1 MVGVGIEVVV
11 LAILL
16 ILSIGLQIEA
26 RFSAKDYLLGYDDA
40 LEEMRHSLEVVA
52 TVLQRLPEMIPQFNL
67 VNENPLSQILQFFQ
81 QMKEKSGEASL
92 GDMKLRDDTGRYSHG
107 EDDQETKASGESP
120 PE

>member
-16 ILSIGLQIEA
+16 IFSIGLQLEA

-40 LEEMRHSLEVVA
+40 LEEMRQSLEVVA
-52 TVLQRLPEMIPQFNL
+52 QVLQRLPEMIPQFNL

-81 QMKEKSGEASL
+81 QMKEKTGEASL
-92 GDMKLRDDTGRYSHG
+92 GDNLLRDDAGRFADG
-107 EDDQETKASGESP
+107 EERKEQTQ
-120 PE
+120 